1 MNNDNSHTVI
11 FTIITVAFLALAGF
25 LLYAF
30 HDDGRIYALALS
42 IITGLLGLWV
52 PSPVQIKKQS

>member
-1 MNNDNSHTVI
+1 MTDKSHAII
-11 FTIITVAFLALAGF
+11 FTVVTVAFLILAGF

-30 HDDGRIYALALS
+30 HDDARIYGLALS

-52 PSPVQIKKQS
+52 PSPVQAKQP